1 MALGRDI
8 KKMRIDWTSG
18 LLRLALLLP
27 LALCMSAANTS
38 SFNQADFP
46 AFKMSEFESARNS
59 RDAFGEEDAP
69 EQIEVPRVSQ
79 RVYGGE
85 DLNKLPVTGVAIQ
98 ELKPYPELGITQDAI
113 QAEIDGWYQAEQD
126 IVRDDN
132 GFTARDLREIG
143 GFLRNLYDRGGEDQ
157 DDLDALML
165 LMEEQQFKS
174 GWITIEQLDGIASRL
189 TEYYRSRGFI
199 LATAFVP
206 EQEVTDGIIKL
217 KVLEGTLGN
226 VTVSNNEVFS
236 DQFISSAFNP
246 EIGQPV
252 TEERIESALR
262 RINDLPGVR
271 VRGSFSPGQSVGETS
286 LNIGVLEERR
296 WSANILIDN
305 HGSETTGAV
314 RVFATAEML
323 NIGDKGHRLLVGALR
338 SEGPNSSTYGLVEY
352 ELPATSDG
360 RGTVTANISKNSF
373 SVSGLPNLPVI
384 DGETDS
390 YAISGEYQFLRSRT
404 KNLSL
409 QGSYTYK
416 DVVFQVG
423 DLVSLSSDQQIEL
436 ASVSAEYSRLW
447 DDQQLLFT
455 GRLGFD
461 QGHVIDGQATNQ
473 STDFTKTL
481 LSVNLLKRFSVFNW
495 ITKRD
500 SFFNFVAKLNVQY
513 AEKFLSS
520 VEQFSLGGPS
530 AVRAFA
536 ISDVSVDSGGYAGF
550 ELFFDLPLDP
560 MRRFNLPF
568 DPLRPFVFFD
578 YAYGVARSA
587 DRSNNR
593 DTALK
598 GYGLGMRLNWS
609 ERGTLNLIFAKPL
622 SEKYEDNTEPQGRSR
637 VFLDLLYQLR

>member
-1 MALGRDI
+1 
-8 KKMRIDWTSG
+8 MRIELIPG
-18 LLRLALLLP
+18 LLRLILLVP
-27 LALCMSAANTS
+27 IALCMAA
-38 SFNQADFP
+38 ADFP

-59 RDAFGEEDAP
+59 RDAFSEEDAP
-69 EQIEVPRVSQ
+69 EEIEVPKVSK
-79 RVYGGE
+79 RLYGGD
-85 DLNKLPVTGVAIQ
+85 DLNKLPVTGITIQ
-98 ELKPYPELGITQDAI
+98 KINAYPELGITQEAI
-113 QAEIDGWYQAEQD
+113 QAEIDGWYQNEQD

-132 GFTARDLREIG
+132 GFTARDLGEIG
-143 GFLRNLYDRGGEDQ
+143 SFLRNLYDRGGEDQ

-174 GWITIEQLDGIASRL
+174 GWITIEQLDGIATKL

-206 EQEVTDGIIKL
+206 EQEVTDGIIEL
-217 KVLEGTLGN
+217 RVLEGTLGN

-236 DQFISSAFNP
+236 DAVISSAFNP
-246 EIGQPV
+246 ELGEPV

-271 VRGSFSPGQSVGETS
+271 VRGSFSPGDKVGETS
-286 LNIGVLEERR
+286 LNLGVLEEKK
-296 WSANILIDN
+296 WTANVLVDN
-305 HGSETTGAV
+305 HGSETTGEI
-314 RVFATAEML
+314 RLFATAEML
-323 NIGDKGHRLLVGALR
+323 NIRNKGHRLLVGALR
-338 SEGPNSSTYGLVEY
+338 SEGPDSATYGLLEY
-352 ELPATSDG
+352 GLPVTSDG
-360 RGTVTANISKNSF
+360 RGQIKANISKNTF

-390 YAISGEYQFLRSRT
+390 IAVTGEYQLQRSRN

-409 QGSYTYK
+409 QGSYTFK

-423 DLVSLSSDQQIEL
+423 DLVSLSSDEKIEV

-447 DDQQLLFT
+447 DKQQLLFT
-455 GRLGFD
+455 GRLGID
-461 QGHVIDGQATNQ
+461 QGHIIDGEATNQ

-495 ITKRD
+495 VTKQE

-520 VEQFSLGGPS
+520 VEQFSLGGPN

-550 ELFFDLPLDP
+550 ELFFDLPIDP
-560 MRRFNLPF
+560 MARFNLPF
-568 DPLRPFVFFD
+568 EPLRPFVFFD
-578 YAYGVARSA
+578 YAYGVARA
-587 DRSNNR
+587 RSGGING
-593 DTALK
+593 DTELK
-598 GYGLGMRLNWS
+598 GYGLGMRLNWAGK
-609 ERGTLNLIFAKPL
+609 GTLNLVFAKPL
-622 SEKYEDNTEPQGRSR
+622 AEHYDDNTEPQGRSR